1 MRVLH
6 LGKYYPPALGGME
19 TFLRDLATAQVA
31 QGLEVC
37 VLAHAERPWRLGS
50 REVAAGVDVR
60 RAAILGQLAF
70 APLAPGYPLALAGLL
85 ADFRPQVIH
94 AHLPNTSAFALL
106 GLSALPEAIRPAL
119 VLHWHS
125 DVVTDGSRSLARLY
139 PLYRFFEQAL
149 LRRADAVV
157 ATSSPYL
164 QASEAL
170 AAHRAKCR
178 VISLGLDPLRLPQP
192 SPSEIAAARAHAL
205 KHFANEM
212 RVQGNHFPGG
222 RESERGPSRS
232 GRQRPISV
240 QTQIALGN
248 NGFLV
253 LAAGRF
259 SHYKGFEVLVRAA
272 GLLPERA
279 RVVIAG
285 DGPLRRD
292 LLRLAKGLGVE
303 DRVRMPGSLPE
314 THLHALM
321 AGCDCFCLPSVARA
335 EAFGL
340 VLAEAMR
347 FGRPLI
353 SSRLA
358 GSGMGV
364 LNEEGIT
371 GLAFEPG
378 NAPELASVVR
388 RLMDDADLRES
399 MGQAGRERF
408 DTQLHIAPVSARM
421 TELYREL
428 TARARRRPRRGG
440 KPAA

>member
-1 MRVLH
+1 MADAADIERAGTAMRVLH

-19 TFLRDLATAQVA
+19 TFLRDLATAQVER
-31 QGLEVC
+31 GLDVR
-37 VLAHAERPWRLGS
+37 VLAHAERPWRMGG
-50 REVAAGVDVR
+50 REVAEGVEVR
-60 RAAILGQLAF
+60 RAAILGRVAF

-85 ADFRPQVIH
+85 ADFRPHVIH

-106 GLSALPEAIRPAL
+106 ALPALPALYGAGRPAL

-139 PLYRFFEQAL
+139 PLYRVFEQAL

-157 ATSSPYL
+157 ATSEPYL
-164 QASEAL
+164 LASEAL

-178 VISLGLDPLRLPQP
+178 VISLGLDPLRLPRP
-192 SPSEIAAARAHAL
+192 TRDEIAAARA
-205 KHFANEM
+205 
-212 RVQGNHFPGG
+212 
-222 RESERGPSRS
+222 
-232 GRQRPISV
+232 
-240 QTQIALGN
+240 QTLGDG
-248 NGFLV
+248 GFLV
-253 LAAGRF
+253 FAAGRL

-272 GLLPERA
+272 GLLPESA

-285 DGPLRRD
+285 DGPLRQS
-292 LLRLAKGLGVE
+292 LLRLAGELGVAA
-303 DRVRMPGSLPE
+303 RVRLTGGLPAAR
-314 THLHALM
+314 LHALM

-347 FGRPLI
+347 FGRPLV

-364 LNEEGIT
+364 LNVEGVT

-378 NAPELASVVR
+378 DAPGLAEAVR
-388 RLMDDADLRES
+388 RLMSDADLRERL
-399 MGQAGRERF
+399 GRAGEERF
-408 DTQLHIAPVSARM
+408 DTHLRIGPVAAHI
-421 TELYREL
+421 TELYRDL
-428 TARARRRPRRGG
+428 IARARRRPPGAG
-440 KPAA
+440 ATAA

>member
-31 QGLEVC
+31 QGLEVR
-37 VLAHAERPWRLGS
+37 VLAHAKRPWRLGS
-50 REVAAGVDVR
+50 REVTAGVEVR

-70 APLAPGYPLALAGLL
+70 APLAPGYPMALAGLL

-139 PLYRFFEQAL
+139 PLYRVFEQAL

-157 ATSSPYL
+157 ATSEPYL
-164 QASEAL
+164 QASDAL

-192 SPSEIAAARAHAL
+192 SPDDIAAARAHAL
-205 KHFANEM
+205 QHVANEM

-222 RESERGPSRS
+222 RESERG
-232 GRQRPISV
+232 QRPLSV

-248 NGFLV
+248 DGFLV

-272 GLLPERA
+272 GLLPERV

-292 LLRLAKGLGVE
+292 LLRLAQELGVE
-303 DRVRMPGSLPE
+303 DRVSMPGSLPE
-314 THLHALM
+314 AQLHALM
-321 AGCDCFCLPSVARA
+321 AGCDCFCLPSVARS

-353 SSRLA
+353 ASRLT

-364 LNEEGIT
+364 LNEEGVT

-378 NAPELASVVR
+378 DALALASAVR
-388 RLMDDADLRES
+388 RLMDDACLRES
-399 MGQAGRERF
+399 LGRAGRERF
-408 DTQLHIAPVSARM
+408 ETRLHIAPVSARM

-428 TARARRRPRRGG
+428 TARARRRPQRGG